1 MHCEKCG
8 SADTEVTKCGKC
20 GQKSLIRCHNC
31 GNQVCADK
39 YCEVISIKRK
49 IKILTY
55 FAMGLVLLIFLIL
68 PVVIMKAM
76 EEPEEPTRP
85 PRPTRVA
92 SKAPT
97 APPKPTTPPKP
108 TQEPQKTPEQLL
120 EERRTKVAALGR
132 QLSSERTPYKKGSSD
147 PMSGGLDFLGYAQHL
162 LEAGGIQVSRS
173 PKEFLKLGAR
183 INDKAQL
190 LTGDVL
196 FFTTKPDSKRPNFVG
211 IYLGNGEFGCAFPS
225 GKRKGVLTIALDHPY
240 WSKRYLF
247 GVRTMK
253 AN

>member
-76 EEPEEPTRP
+76 EEPEEPTKR
-85 PRPTRVA
+85 PRPTQVA
-92 SKAPT
+92 SKP
-97 APPKPTTPPKP
+97 PTTPPKP
-108 TQEPQKTPEQLL
+108 TSSPPATKAPAKTPEQLVQ
-120 EERRTKVAALGR
+120 ERRDKISELGR
-132 QLSSERTPYKKGSSD
+132 QLAAERTPYKKGSSD

-162 LEAGGIQVSRS
+162 LDAAGVQVSRS
-173 PKEFLKLGAR
+173 PKEFLKLGKR
-183 INDKAQL
+183 LKGTDDL
-190 LTGDVL
+190 LAGDVL

-211 IYLGNGEFGCAFPS
+211 IYLGNGDFGCAFPS
-225 GKRKGVLTIALDHPY
+225 GKRQGVLTIALEHPY
-240 WSKRYLF
+240 WAKRYLF
-247 GVRTMK
+247 GVRSFE
-253 AN
+253 